1 MATLDPTQMPLA
13 ILSLLPDKQPCKS
26 FVCQVNLST
35 YGTASF
41 SGFTEHSLTPCRYAD
56 ACILIKNESKS
67 EKKRKKDLKRK
78 KTTTTTKKELGNV

>member
-1 MATLDPTQMPLA
+1 MATLDPTLIPLT

-35 YGTASF
+35 YGAASF

-67 EKKRKKDLKRK
+67 EKKKKRLKKRRKQQQQPK
-78 KTTTTTKKELGNV
+78 KN